1 MGKKRLKSQLKT
13 LTSPKKYVVGSIYVN
28 PQTERKHKIIYF
40 KEDFNFIV
48 GAGGREDFNIKLEG
62 EGVKVFKWSFKILN
76 SETIKFTITSS
87 ENKIFERKID
97 GTSEGE
103 IDVIGEEVVLRWE
116 NDGWIRP
123 RRVRVE
129 WFVGED
135 VDVGV

>member
-1 MGKKRLKSQLKT
+1 MATASGVFSICYLFYFSTVLLTRLFVRLPRNSRSLA
-13 LTSPKKYVVGSIYVN
+13 LRVRLHVSS
-28 PQTERKHKIIYF
+28 
-40 KEDFNFIV
+40 
-48 GAGGREDFNIKLEG
+48 L
-62 EGVKVFKWSFKILN
+62 GVKVFKWSFKILN

-87 ENKIFERKID
+87 EKKIFERKID